1 MSAGALIHA
10 TVVAVRGGGRWR
22 GVLVRGASGAG
33 KSDLALRLIGRG
45 WRLVAD
51 DYAHVWRSQTRLYA
65 AAPETIAGR
74 IEIRGLG
81 VLTTPHRTLAS
92 VDLIVDATER
102 PERMPEALDVT
113 LCGVA
118 VPGLGVSLLHPSSVD
133 LVAAAVER
141 L

>member
-1 MSAGALIHA
+1 MSAGALVHA
-10 TVVAVRGGGRWR
+10 TVVAVRCGGRWR
-22 GVLVRGASGAG
+22 GVMIRGASGAG

-51 DYAHVWRSQTRLYA
+51 DYAYVWPSRDRLYA
-65 AAPETIAGR
+65 APPETLSGR

-81 VLTTPHRTLAS
+81 ITDRLHRTIAP
-92 VDLIVDATER
+92 VDLVVDATDR
-102 PERMPEALDVT
+102 PERMPEARTVDV
-113 LCGVA
+113 CGVVVA
-118 VPGLGVSLLHPSSVD
+118 GLEVSLLHSSSVD